1 MWITMNNF
9 QLDHELHGKIEV
21 VRITGSLD
29 VETFLQLERFLNTLF
44 HLQHFNVLLDC
55 KDLIYIASSGL
66 GALVGLTKLA
76 REVVVIS
83 NWSMCLSGSTRSSTY
98 LGSPRY
104 FRFTTRKKKHLPV
117 SPCVDGAAMQESDTG
132 VASKQQQ
139 ETLATYADCMTEI
152 ELVN

>member
-9 QLDHELHGKIEV
+9 QLDHELHGKIEI

-44 HLQHFNVLLDC
+44 QQQHYNVLLDC

-76 REVVVIS
+76 RE
-83 NWSMCLSGSTRSSTY
+83 SGGD
-98 LGSPRY
+98 L
-104 FRFTTRKKKHLPV
+104 K
-117 SPCVDGAAMQESDTG
+117 
-132 VASKQQQ
+132 
-139 ETLATYADCMTEI
+139 
-152 ELVN
+152 LVNVPERIHKIIDLLGFTKVFQIYDKEEEALASFTMR